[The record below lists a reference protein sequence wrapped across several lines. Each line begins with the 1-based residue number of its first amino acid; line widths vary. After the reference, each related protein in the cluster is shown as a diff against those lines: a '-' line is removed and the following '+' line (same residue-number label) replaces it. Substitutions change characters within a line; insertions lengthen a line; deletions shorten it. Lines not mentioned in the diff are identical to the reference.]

1 MGITDY
7 IAQRRK
13 RYRESTS
20 IIKERIKKLKAHYHE
35 KKDPWGLNLR
45 TLETSLKVLYPL
57 YSKYFKVRTFGME
70 KVPDDTPFIV
80 VANHSGQIPIDG
92 MLTVMSFILEKENP
106 RILRG
111 MGERFLF
118 RVPFVGKLALE
129 AGTILGDRRNCR
141 YLLNHGE
148 SILVF
153 PEGAKGISKPTPEFY
168 KLKDFT
174 LGFYRLALE
183 KKIPIIPLAIVG
195 AEEFYPYVYHNK
207 TIANFLGVPA
217 LPITPNLIPLPSP
230 VDIHIGNPIYPI
242 DGMDPDAPNDLI
254 RKEVLKIKQTI
265 QDKIDR
271 SLEGRRKMFGTSHA

>member
-7 IAQRRK
+7 IAQQRV
-13 RYRESTS
+13 RYQKSSEVIRSK
-20 IIKERIKKLKAHYHE
+20 ILKLKEHYSQ

-45 TLETSLKVLYPL
+45 TLETTLKILYPV
-57 YSKYFKVRTFGME
+57 YKNYFKVRTFGMDKLPE
-70 KVPDDTPFIV
+70 GTPFIV

-106 RILRG
+106 TILRG
-111 MGERFLF
+111 MAERFLF
-118 RVPFVGKLALE
+118 KVPFIGKIALE

-153 PEGAKGISKPTPEFY
+153 PEGVKGIAKSTPDFY
-168 KLKDFT
+168 HLKDFT

-207 TIANFLGVPA
+207 TIANLLGVPA
-217 LPITPNLIPLPSP
+217 LPFTPFLLPMPSP
-230 VDIHIGNPIYPI
+230 VDIHIGDPIYPVE
-242 DGMDPDAPNDLI
+242 GMNPEAPNKEIKVEVQKI
-254 RKEVLKIKQTI
+254 RELI
-265 QDKIDR
+265 QDKINR
-271 SLEGRRKMFGTSHA
+271 SLTDRRKLFGDDDA